1 MNMESKELK
10 NEMNKLRQVKDV
22 VFKNEVNNNCVF
34 TLSEIEKLIKKYPN
48 DYDLGQ
54 NLRKF
59 YLGAI
64 K

>member
-1 MNMESKELK
+1 MESKELK

-22 VFKNEVNNNCVF
+22 VFKNEVNNNCVS

-59 YLGAI
+59 YLESI

>member
-1 MNMESKELK
+1 MESKELK

-22 VFKNEVNNNCVF
+22 VFKNEVNNNCAF
-34 TLSEIEKLIKKYPN
+34 TLSEIKKLIKKYPN

-59 YLGAI
+59 YLEAI

>member
-1 MNMESKELK
+1 MESKELK

-22 VFKNEVNNNCVF
+22 VFKNDVNNNCVF
-34 TLSEIEKLIKKYPN
+34 TLSEIKKLIKKYPN
-48 DYDLGQ
+48 DYDLGK

-59 YLGAI
+59 YLEAI

>member
-1 MNMESKELK
+1 MSMESKELK

-34 TLSEIEKLIKKYPN
+34 TLSEIKKLIKKYPN

-59 YLGAI
+59 YLEAI

>member
-1 MNMESKELK
+1 MESKELK

-22 VFKNEVNNNCVF
+22 VFKIVVNNNCVS

-59 YLGAI
+59 YLESI

>member
-1 MNMESKELK
+1 MESKELK

-22 VFKNEVNNNCVF
+22 VFKNDVNNNCVF
-34 TLSEIEKLIKKYPN
+34 TLSEIKKLIKKYPN

-59 YLGAI
+59 YLEAI

>member
-1 MNMESKELK
+1 MESKELK

-34 TLSEIEKLIKKYPN
+34 TLSEIKKLIKKYPN

-59 YLGAI
+59 YLESI

>member
-22 VFKNEVNNNCVF
+22 VFKNEVNNNCAF
-34 TLSEIEKLIKKYPN
+34 TLSEIKKLIKKYPN

-59 YLGAI
+59 YLEAI

>member
-1 MNMESKELK
+1 MESKELK

-34 TLSEIEKLIKKYPN
+34 TLSEIKKLIKKYPN

-59 YLGAI
+59 YLEAI